1 MNYRDEFKKIIENIK
16 VSRMTPPEK
25 FNAEMQPLIH
35 FIQNNIPAALY
46 RFRECTEMK
55 SGCPRHLNLM
65 TRTTAYYFLIS
76 LQY

>member
-35 FIQNNIPAALY
+35 FI
-46 RFRECTEMK
+46 
-55 SGCPRHLNLM
+55 
-65 TRTTAYYFLIS
+65 
-76 LQY
+76 